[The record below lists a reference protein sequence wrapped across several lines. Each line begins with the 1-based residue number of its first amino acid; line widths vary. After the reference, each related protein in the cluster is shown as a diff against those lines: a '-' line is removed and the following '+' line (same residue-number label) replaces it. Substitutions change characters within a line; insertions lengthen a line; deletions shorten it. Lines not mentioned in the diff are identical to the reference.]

1 MAFTNPGKI
10 VRLRSR
16 PNGRGSV
23 YEANMWAQ
31 QHSDGLFSGRGVVRN
46 TVADMNVLVGGTTDN
61 PDVVLGKLPSG
72 FLIALDIVGQQVIRI
87 TTPSSNK
94 RIASVVAYSDN
105 IALNSTDTNTTGS
118 PSSCGLIVVYGST
131 SATPVAPTESQIRQA
146 VTQDGA
152 TGSQAVIA
160 VIANITTES
169 STTTITDEMIAIN
182 YGKFMPHNIDFTTM
196 PMFAATTSKWDALA
210 GGGVSIVNYNAVEY
224 DTAKMFNKSTHQATV
239 PVDGIYTISAKAAV
253 TSAGYSPSATATV
266 MVYKNGTILE
276 EMTRVAGSGNGLTLM
291 RLSHTFDVL
300 LKKGDVIDVRA
311 HCSESRDYGGPSTHS
326 RFSMRFVGVNNTSG
340 D

>member
-16 PNGRGSV
+16 PNGHGSV

-87 TTPSSNK
+87 TAPSSNK

-182 YGKFMPHNIDFTTM
+182 YGKLSSHSIDLATM
-196 PMFAATTSKWDALA
+196 PVAGFIATKTNNTVNDKKPLAVQCGRARVVVPNAA
-210 GGGVSIVNYNAVEY
+210 IE
-224 DTAKMFNKSTHQATV
+224 ATV
-239 PVDGIYTISAKAAV
+239 DVQFPEQFNGGTKPVVICTYNGYGNASDQWSDTSNPSWAGAAIGAVSVTNSGFTARCRRFDG
-253 TSAGYSPSATATV
+253 AT
-266 MVYKNGTILE
+266 
-276 EMTRVAGSGNGLTLM
+276 
-291 RLSHTFDVL
+291 L
-300 LKKGDVIDVRA
+300 LGAYYFNWIA
-311 HCSESRDYGGPSTHS
+311 IG
-326 RFSMRFVGVNNTSG
+326 
-340 D
+340 

>member
-16 PNGRGSV
+16 PNGHGSV

-87 TTPSSNK
+87 TAPSSNK

-118 PSSCGLIVVYGST
+118 PSSCGLIVVYGPT

-182 YGKFMPHNIDFTTM
+182 YGKLSSHSIDFTTM
-196 PMFAATTSKWDALA
+196 PSYKYSTEEQDTGQKWIDGRTIYRKVVRGTVNMTGGYNTSKLPHGIQGLTNKWELIKYYGNMRLGGILSNNPTKQALP
-210 GGGVSIVNYNAVEY
+210 YVEG
-224 DTAKMFNKSTHQATV
+224 THQS
-239 PVDGIYTISAKAAV
+239 GI
-253 TSAGYSPSATATV
+253 TSIDST
-266 MVYKNGTILE
+266 
-276 EMTRVAGSGNGLTLM
+276 
-291 RLSHTFDVL
+291 
-300 LKKGDVIDVRA
+300 DVIVSGSYSWGN
-311 HCSESRDYGGPSTHS
+311 SEVSVVLEY
-326 RFSMRFVGVNNTSG
+326 VK
-340 D
+340 